1 MEFRQEKIKK
11 IAHHY
16 GYEEQREELIAAAA
30 NLISAAQECK
40 KSHAAAFDCFIGTLV
55 NTKILIEQMT
65 ELIGADTVNARID
78 EALDIMADQVDREQE
93 AGG

>member
-40 KSHAAAFDCFIGTLV
+40 KSHAAAFDSFIDTLV
-55 NTKILIEQMT
+55 NTKILVEQMT
-65 ELIGADTVNARID
+65 ELIGADTVNVRID
-78 EALDIMADQVDREQE
+78 WMLDIMAEQVDREQE

>member
-40 KSHAAAFDCFIGTLV
+40 KSHAAAFDCFIDELV
-55 NTKILIEQMT
+55 NIKILIEQMT

-78 EALDIMADQVDREQE
+78 WMLDIMAEQVDREQE